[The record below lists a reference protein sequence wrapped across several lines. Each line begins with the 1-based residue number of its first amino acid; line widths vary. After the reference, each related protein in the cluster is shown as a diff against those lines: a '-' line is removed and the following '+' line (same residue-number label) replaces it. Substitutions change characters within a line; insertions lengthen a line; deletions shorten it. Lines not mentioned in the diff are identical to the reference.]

1 MIALLPFLALAA
13 IPVEIV
19 APRTVNLPDRAL
31 HVSDVV
37 RGAAALPATTRR
49 IVIASLPA
57 AGGRI
62 DLSRAALA
70 SLIRRSLPG
79 IALADTGLSGTVT
92 FVVPKPVAAK
102 IARTIVTP
110 APEPAIKRG
119 AVLRLTSAVGPVR
132 VERPV
137 TALQSSRGKRIFV
150 RDPDGT
156 VFAVRVA
163 VAEGAR

>member
-1 MIALLPFLALAA
+1 MGMLLPLLALAA
-13 IPVEIV
+13 MPVEIV

-37 RGAAALPATTRR
+37 RGAAALPSTTRR

-57 AGGRI
+57 AGGRV
-62 DLSRAALA
+62 DLSRTALA

-102 IARTIVTP
+102 IARPVAI
-110 APEPAIKRG
+110 AAAEPAIKRG
-119 AVLRLTSAVGPVR
+119 AALHLTSTAGPVR
-132 VERPV
+132 IERSV
-137 TALQSSRGKRIFV
+137 TALQTSRGKRIFV
-150 RDPDGT
+150 RDADGT
-156 VFAVRVA
+156 VFAVRV
-163 VAEGAR
+163 GAGAAR